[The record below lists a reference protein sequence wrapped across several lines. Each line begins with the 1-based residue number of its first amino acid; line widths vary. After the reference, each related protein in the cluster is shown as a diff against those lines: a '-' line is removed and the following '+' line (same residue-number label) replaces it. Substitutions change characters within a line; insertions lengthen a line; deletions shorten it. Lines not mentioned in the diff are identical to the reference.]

1 MKAAALSQ
9 IEFYRARMR
18 EAELGAMGAT
28 LSNVRDRNLRSLEA
42 WQKLAERAERIALGR
57 DARERAAEE

>member
-9 IEFYRARMR
+9 MEFYRARMR

-28 LSNVRDRNLRSLEA
+28 LANVRDRNLRSLEA
-42 WQKLAERAERIALGR
+42 WQKLAERAERIALAR
-57 DARERAAEE
+57 DERERAADE